1 MYTHTI
7 VTKQGPLAIFLDDED
22 AEVVQ
27 ARVWGVHFFKNK
39 IISVKRTCYVNA
51 EYGPMIKSSMFLH
64 QIVMARARITVA
76 KGLVID
82 HKNGNPL
89 DNRRENLRVCTKQ
102 QNFQNQQKRT
112 QKSDLPR
119 CDHPG
124 VAWHRVAKKWRA
136 SISVKSKKVS
146 LGTFSTMEE
155 AIVARKSAECEHY
168 GEFAFSNR
176 LLTST
181 N

>member
-1 MYTHTI
+1 
-7 VTKQGPLAIFLDDED
+7 
-22 AEVVQ
+22 
-27 ARVWGVHFFKNK
+27 
-39 IISVKRTCYVNA
+39 
-51 EYGPMIKSSMFLH
+51 MIKSSMFLH

-155 AIVARKSAECEHY
+155 AITARKSAECEHY